1 MEETGKISYS
11 SFLYLGA
18 VVEAG
23 VVPGKTKT
31 RTGKV
36 VCQML
41 FHATGM
47 PLKKKKKEKIGMES
61 SNSIN
66 LCLTVKDWYYPFPN
80 LQPLSKVLSNPHLIK

>member
-47 PLKKKKKEKIGMES
+47 PLKKKKKGENRNGIQQFHKPVPDGER
-61 SNSIN
+61 
-66 LCLTVKDWYYPFPN
+66 LVL
-80 LQPLSKVLSNPHLIK
+80 PLSKIAATKQSA